1 VGAVNKLD
9 TVVPHQLAVLI
20 LGAVLTGRVA
30 EVFPAKVDLTFDELE
45 LPKRGAF
52 LDVLHL

>member
-1 VGAVNKLD
+1 MGAVNKLD